1 MPNLTQSNTKLMLV
15 FPGLTL
21 HELME
26 DYWKNIAVE
35 GQEVLKIFSIYVV
48 SGLLRALDV
57 MHGKGWTHSDL
68 HGRNLD
74 WIPVS

>member
-1 MPNLTQSNTKLMLV
+1 MINAGLML
-15 FPGLTL
+15 FSGLTL
-21 HELME
+21 REFME
-26 DYWKNIAVE
+26 DYWNNIAVE
-35 GQEVLKIFSIYVV
+35 RKEVLKIFSIYVV

-74 WIPVS
+74 WVLHQT